1 VRVQDLGTVL
11 DSLPARTPVAGE
23 INTVRILAG
32 QLVDRDA
39 EGARDRLGDG
49 QRRHCRRS
57 TPTLVARSAWDMP
70 GSPWRWRMTSFITI
84 DKGVLIVLVL
94 LIHTAMMSTLSSRG
108 SSAGDHG
115 SACIG
120 PRETHRCDPGDEL
133 PTLLPGR
140 GHVYRSEARE
150 P

>member
-94 LIHTAMMSTLSSRG
+94 LIHTRDDVYPQLTRLLSR
-108 SSAGDHG
+108 
-115 SACIG
+115 
-120 PRETHRCDPGDEL
+120 
-133 PTLLPGR
+133 
-140 GHVYRSEARE
+140 
-150 P
+150 